1 MERLPMIDKASEDM
15 YTGSETASIPMA
27 LWITMLVA
35 LLCFPLETD
44 AEEGMQEQPKSKNYA
59 VAPIVVSNPSVG
71 SGAGATGMFFY
82 DVGDNGEGQPRSS
95 AQLVGAYTHTDSYFV
110 GLLNSLHVLQDRMRS
125 KAGLFHATIN
135 NEYRDPLGGEA
146 DFATDVL
153 AAYAQLTC
161 RIQGDWFL
169 GLQGLVSDVQ
179 YRPDTPQDADYL
191 ERVGAEDTTSGGIG
205 PVVSYDSR
213 DNIHYPTSGTLA
225 EMKGFYKPSSWGN
238 AADYAVGD
246 LVINHFIP
254 LRDDRVLAL
263 RFSGRTGTDD
273 TPYSDKSRLGQGSD
287 LRGFKSG
294 EISGLTLLS
303 GQVEH
308 RWQLTERWGAVA
320 FGGLAKLWDD
330 DLEALITEDLY
341 YSIGAGIRFMLNTD
355 QKINFRIDAAVGND
369 DNKGI
374 YVGIREAF

>member
-1 MERLPMIDKASEDM
+1 MTDRMGDHKQPNP
-15 YTGSETASIPMA
+15 ETALIQKT
-27 LWITMLVA
+27 LWIAVLTA
-35 LLCFPLETD
+35 LLCFPLEAA
-44 AEEGMQEQPKSKNYA
+44 AEDGLKGKQKSKNYA
-59 VAPIVVSNPSVG
+59 VAPIVVSNPNIG
-71 SGAGATGMFFY
+71 TGAGATGMFFY
-82 DVGDNGEGQPRSS
+82 DVGGDGEDQPRSS

-110 GLLNSLHVLQDRMRS
+110 GLLNSLHVLQDQVRS

-135 NEYRDPLGGEA
+135 NEFRDPLGGEA
-146 DFATDVL
+146 DFATDVW
-153 AAYAQLTC
+153 AAFAQVTC

-191 ERVGAEDTTSGGIG
+191 DRVGAEDTTSGGVG

-225 EMKGFYKPSSWGN
+225 EIKGFVKPDAWGN
-238 AADYAVGD
+238 DADYAVGD
-246 LVINHFIP
+246 LVINHFTQ
-254 LRDDRVLAL
+254 LADDRVLAL
-263 RFSGRTGTDD
+263 RLFGRTGTDD

-294 EISGLTLLS
+294 EISGRTLLS

-330 DLEALITEDLY
+330 DLEDLITEDLY
-341 YSIGAGIRFMLNTD
+341 YSVGAGIRFMLNTD
-355 QKINFRIDAAVGND
+355 QKINFRIDAAVGNG

>member
-1 MERLPMIDKASEDM
+1 
-15 YTGSETASIPMA
+15 
-27 LWITMLVA
+27 MLAV
-35 LLCFPLETD
+35 LLGLPLESA
-44 AEEGMQEQPKSKNYA
+44 AEDGMQEQQKSKNTA
-59 VAPIVVSNPSVG
+59 VAPIVVSNPSIG

-82 DVGDNGEGQPRSS
+82 DVGGNGEGQPRSS

-110 GLLNSLHVLQDRMRS
+110 GLLNSLHMRQDQVRS
-125 KAGLFHATIN
+125 KTGLFHATIN
-135 NEYRDPLGGEA
+135 NEFRDPLGGEA
-146 DFATDVL
+146 DFSTDVW
-153 AAYAQLTC
+153 AAYAQMTY
-161 RIQGDWFL
+161 RIKGDWFL
-169 GLQGLVSDVQ
+169 GIQGLVSDVQ

-191 ERVGAEDTTSGGIG
+191 DRVGAEDTTSGGIG

-225 EMKGFYKPSSWGN
+225 EMKVFYKPSSWGN

-246 LVINHFIP
+246 LAINYFIQMA
-254 LRDDRVLAL
+254 DNRVLAL
-263 RFSGRTGTDD
+263 RLFGRTGTED
-273 TPYSDKSRLGQGSD
+273 TPYTDKSRLGQQSD

-308 RWQLTERWGAVA
+308 RWQLTERWGVVA

-341 YSIGAGIRFMLNTD
+341 YSVGGGIRFMLNTD
-355 QKINFRIDAAVGND
+355 QKINFRIDAAVGNG

-374 YVGIREAF
+374 YAGIREAF

>member
-1 MERLPMIDKASEDM
+1 MIPKIGRDKYS
-15 YTGSETASIPMA
+15 SHQTASFSKV
-27 LWITMLVA
+27 LWIGVLAVLLV
-35 LLCFPLETD
+35 LPLESA
-44 AEEGMQEQPKSKNYA
+44 AEDGMQEQQKGKNYA
-59 VAPIVVSNPSVG
+59 VAPIVVSNPNIG
-71 SGAGATGMFFY
+71 TGAGATGMFFY
-82 DVGDNGEGQPRSS
+82 DVGGDGEGQPRSS

-110 GLLNSLHVLQDRMRS
+110 GLLNSLHLRRDQVRS
-125 KAGLFHATIN
+125 KAGLFHARIN
-135 NEYRDPLGGEA
+135 NEFRDPLGGEA

-153 AAYAQLTC
+153 AAYAQIAY
-161 RIQGDWFL
+161 RVQGDWFL
-169 GLQGLVSDVQ
+169 GIQGLMSDVR

-191 ERVGAEDTTSGGIG
+191 DRVGAEDTTSGGVG

-225 EMKGFYKPSSWGN
+225 EIKGFYKPDAWGN

-246 LVINHFIP
+246 VAINHFIP
-254 LRDDRVLAL
+254 LREDRVLAL
-263 RFSGRTGTDD
+263 RLFGRAGTED
-273 TPYSDKSRLGQGSD
+273 TPYTDKSRLGQQSD

-294 EISGLTLLS
+294 EISGRTLVS

-308 RWQLTERWGAVA
+308 RWQLNQRWGAVA

-330 DLEALITEDLY
+330 DLEELITEDLY
-341 YSIGAGIRFMLNTD
+341 YSVGAGIRFMLNTD
-355 QKINFRIDAAVGND
+355 QKINFRVDAAVGNG

>member
-1 MERLPMIDKASEDM
+1 MIDKANEDA
-15 YTGSETASIPMA
+15 YENCLTASIP
-27 LWITMLVA
+27 LTLCLGVLA
-35 LLCFPLETD
+35 LLLCLPLE
-44 AEEGMQEQPKSKNYA
+44 AEAEGEGEINGQQRKNYA
-59 VAPIVVSNPSVG
+59 VAPIVVSNPSIG
-71 SGAGATGMFFY
+71 TGAGATGMVFY
-82 DVGDNGEGQPRSS
+82 DVGSDRAGQPRSS
-95 AQLVGAYTHTDSYFV
+95 VQLVGAYTHTDSYFV
-110 GLLNSLHVLQDRMRS
+110 GLLNGLHMLHDQVRS

-135 NEYRDPLGGEA
+135 NEFRDPLGGEA
-146 DFATDVL
+146 DFATDIW
-153 AAYAQLTC
+153 AAFAQVTY

-169 GLQGLVSDVQ
+169 GVQGLVSDVQ

-191 ERVGAEDTTSGGIG
+191 DRIGAEDTTSGGIG

-225 EMKGFYKPSSWGN
+225 EIKGFVKPHAWGN
-238 AADYAVGD
+238 DADYAVGD
-246 LVINHFIP
+246 LVINHFTQ
-254 LRDDRVLAL
+254 LTDDRVLAL
-263 RFSGRTGTDD
+263 RIFGRTGTDD
-273 TPYSDKSRLGQGSD
+273 TPYSDKSLLGQGSD

-308 RWQLTERWGAVA
+308 RWQFAERWGAVV

-341 YSIGAGIRFMLNTD
+341 YSVGAGIRFMLNTD
-355 QKINFRIDAAVGND
+355 QKINFRVDAAVGNG